1 MRRAG
6 WWVAAAMAAALA
18 LYGQHGSQGHETR
31 QERAREVAREPAR
44 GEHGGLEAWK
54 WANFLLLA
62 GVLGWAMKKH
72 AGPFF
77 AARSREIR
85 KAMAE
90 AEEIR
95 ADAERRAAEVDRRL
109 ANLGADIEALRK
121 EALAEEEAES
131 ERASRRMA
139 AELAKIQTQAEQ
151 EIAAAGKQARL
162 ELKGYAAQLALAL
175 AERKIRARMT
185 PQAQDALV
193 ESFVRQL
200 GPPSSSS
207 SSATRV

>member
-1 MRRAG
+1 MRRAA
-6 WWVAAAMAAALA
+6 WWAVAAMAAGMA
-18 LYGQHGSQGHETR
+18 LYGQHGSEGHETR
-31 QERAREVAREPAR
+31 SERAREVAGEPAK
-44 GEHGGLEAWK
+44 GEHGSLEAWK

-62 GVLGWAMKKH
+62 GVLGWAARKH

-77 AARSREIR
+77 ASRSLEIR
-85 KAMAE
+85 KAMVDAG
-90 AEEIR
+90 EIR

-109 ANLGADIEALRK
+109 ANLAADIETLRK

-139 AELAKIQTQAEQ
+139 AELAKIQAQTEQ

-185 PQAQDALV
+185 PQVQDALV

-200 GPPSSSS
+200 EGPRST
-207 SSATRV
+207 ATPV